1 MIRHLTCL
9 AVIIALAACG
19 NEPKPAKVAAVTT
32 EGDRA
37 ILSEPDKADF
47 LKSAIVEKDQGS
59 TLRLPGRLVWNE
71 DHTVRVVPQLAG
83 RIQKITV
90 EIGSEVKAGQIL
102 ATLSS
107 PDYGQA
113 QADAR
118 KAQADQ
124 QLAKHAL
131 ERQRELHAAGIVAD
145 KDFQQTEA
153 EATRARAEADRAS
166 RRLAGLGGASD
177 GSYIL
182 RSPLAGIVVERN
194 LNPGLEFRPEQSS
207 DPLFVVTDPTSLWLR
222 LDASEA
228 DLAALK
234 AGEKIASRSRI
245 PERTICRRNQACRR
259 FRRPGHPHHQG
270 SRRRTEPGSP
280 AEGRHV
286 RHGLIELPPT
296 KPCWYPPRGI
306 SGDEQHYLFVE
317 EATGRYLRAVQTGPE
332 RDGRIEIL
340 TGVNEGEKVVIE
352 GNLILI
358 RGLQDASRPAEA
370 TANDEAH
377 RPLRAAPAAVHPAR
391 DRAVHRR
398 RRHAFKA
405 CRSRRSPTSPTP
417 RSPSSRSSRGA
428 RRKRSRSR
436 SRSRSRWRWP
446 ACPNSIRMFS
456 HTQFG
461 LSFIILTFDDK
472 AEPVLRA
479 PAGRR
484 APARRSTCRPG
495 VAAELAPLA
504 TPIGEV
510 YRYRLQAPGL
520 EPRELRTLQDWAVER
535 QLQAGAR
542 RRRRR
547 PLGGLI
553 KQYEV
558 SPDLAKLRDYKVT
571 LQQLFGALAAATPT
585 PAAATSSTG
594 PPAVP
599 DPRHRSAALGRRDR
613 QHRGRRAQRHARA
626 GAHVADVT
634 IGRVPRQ
641 GIVGRTTTTTSSP
654 ASC

>member
-19 NEPKPAKVAAVTT
+19 KEPEPAKVATVTT

-113 QADAR
+113 QADAS

-228 DLAALK
+228 DLAVLK
-234 AGEKIASRSRI
+234 AGEKISLQVKQYPNERFAGVIRHI
-245 PERTICRRNQACRR
+245 GDFVDPATRTIRVRGDVPNPDRRLKGGMFVTA
-259 FRRPGHPHHQG
+259 
-270 SRRRTEPGSP
+270 
-280 AEGRHV
+280 
-286 RHGLIELPPT
+286 LIELPPT
-296 KPCWYPPRGI
+296 QALLVPVAAVFLV
-306 SGDEQHYLFVE
+306 DEQRYVFVE
-317 EATGRYLRAVQTGPE
+317 EATGRYILRAVQAGPE

-340 TGVNEGEKVVIE
+340 SGVKEGEKVVIE
-352 GNLILI
+352 GNL
-358 RGLQDASRPAEA
+358 
-370 TANDEAH
+370 H
-377 RPLRAAPAAVHPAR
+377 
-391 DRAVHRR
+391 
-398 RRHAFKA
+398 
-405 CRSRRSPTSPTP
+405 
-417 RSPSSRSSRGA
+417 
-428 RRKRSRSR
+428 
-436 SRSRSRWRWP
+436 
-446 ACPNSIRMFS
+446 
-456 HTQFG
+456 
-461 LSFIILTFDDK
+461 
-472 AEPVLRA
+472 
-479 PAGRR
+479 
-484 APARRSTCRPG
+484 
-495 VAAELAPLA
+495 
-504 TPIGEV
+504 
-510 YRYRLQAPGL
+510 
-520 EPRELRTLQDWAVER
+520 
-535 QLQAGAR
+535 
-542 RRRRR
+542 
-547 PLGGLI
+547 LI
-553 KQYEV
+553 KFFKTLPGQ
-558 SPDLAKLRDYKVT
+558 PKPTAK
-571 LQQLFGALAAATPT
+571 
-585 PAAATSSTG
+585 
-594 PPAVP
+594 
-599 DPRHRSAALGRRDR
+599 
-613 QHRGRRAQRHARA
+613 
-626 GAHVADVT
+626 
-634 IGRVPRQ
+634 
-641 GIVGRTTTTTSSP
+641 
-654 ASC
+654 

>member
-9 AVIIALAACG
+9 AVILALAACG
-19 NEPKPAKVAAVTT
+19 KEPEPAKVAAVTT

-113 QADAR
+113 QADAS

-153 EATRARAEADRAS
+153 EATRARAEADRAN

-228 DLAALK
+228 DLAVLK
-234 AGEKIASRSRI
+234 AGEKISLQVKQYPNERFAGVIRHVGDFVD
-245 PERTICRRNQACRR
+245 PATRTIRVRGDVANPDRRLKGGMFVTA
-259 FRRPGHPHHQG
+259 
-270 SRRRTEPGSP
+270 
-280 AEGRHV
+280 
-286 RHGLIELPPT
+286 LIELPPT
-296 KPCWYPPRGI
+296 QALLVPVAAAFLV
-306 SGDEQHYLFVE
+306 DEQRYLFVE
-317 EATGRYLRAVQTGPE
+317 EATGRYILRAVQAGPE

-340 TGVNEGEKVVIE
+340 SGVKEGEKVVIE
-352 GNLILI
+352 GNL
-358 RGLQDASRPAEA
+358 
-370 TANDEAH
+370 H
-377 RPLRAAPAAVHPAR
+377 
-391 DRAVHRR
+391 
-398 RRHAFKA
+398 
-405 CRSRRSPTSPTP
+405 
-417 RSPSSRSSRGA
+417 
-428 RRKRSRSR
+428 
-436 SRSRSRWRWP
+436 
-446 ACPNSIRMFS
+446 
-456 HTQFG
+456 
-461 LSFIILTFDDK
+461 
-472 AEPVLRA
+472 
-479 PAGRR
+479 
-484 APARRSTCRPG
+484 
-495 VAAELAPLA
+495 
-504 TPIGEV
+504 
-510 YRYRLQAPGL
+510 
-520 EPRELRTLQDWAVER
+520 
-535 QLQAGAR
+535 
-542 RRRRR
+542 
-547 PLGGLI
+547 LI
-553 KQYEV
+553 KFFKSLPGQ
-558 SPDLAKLRDYKVT
+558 PKPTAK
-571 LQQLFGALAAATPT
+571 
-585 PAAATSSTG
+585 
-594 PPAVP
+594 
-599 DPRHRSAALGRRDR
+599 
-613 QHRGRRAQRHARA
+613 
-626 GAHVADVT
+626 
-634 IGRVPRQ
+634 
-641 GIVGRTTTTTSSP
+641 
-654 ASC
+654 